1 MPPVGASS
9 CFMNRT
15 RIIALV
21 AGVAVLAF
29 LFRHIGWASVVPL
42 LGDLGWRCVWIAL
55 YYVIPIAFAAQA
67 WRVLFSKSH
76 DPGFGRIFYASW
88 IGLACNWLLPVAQVG
103 GEVAKAQLIAPPQKS
118 IEPWATMVVD
128 KTFQVMTQICFAM
141 LGLSMLMMHRFEKTI
156 LLGGGLALLALVVI
170 GTLLVRSQKRG
181 LFSMS
186 TRLLQKVV
194 KHGDKEV
201 LGRVAAEIDKRVRV
215 LYRSPK
221 SLAGAFCWRMGFRL
235 GMAGEVYLIFYLM
248 GHPIDYTE
256 AMILESLGQTIRMA
270 AFLIPG
276 GLGAQE
282 GTLTLIGTSLGIPAS
297 HGLAL
302 SLARRVRE
310 LLVGLPALGLWAA
323 GLWQSRRSRL

>member
-1 MPPVGASS
+1 MGASLFS
-9 CFMNRT
+9 MNRT

-21 AGVAVLAF
+21 AGVVGLVL
-29 LFRHIGWASVVPL
+29 LFRHIGMGTVMPL
-42 LGDLGWRCVWIAL
+42 LGDLGWRYIWVAL
-55 YYVIPIAFAAQA
+55 FYVVPIAFAAQA
-67 WRVLFSKSH
+67 WRVLFSKTH
-76 DPGFGRIFYASW
+76 DPGFGRVFYASW
-88 IGLACNWLLPVAQVG
+88 VGLACNWLLPVAQVG
-103 GEVAKAQLIAPPQKS
+103 GEVAKARLIASPQKD

-128 KTFQVMTQICFAM
+128 KTFQVLTQICFA
-141 LGLSMLMMHRFEKTI
+141 LFGLMMLMLHRFEKTI
-156 LLGGGLALLALVVI
+156 LIGGMLALLALVFI
-170 GTLLVRSQKRG
+170 GALLVRTQKRG

-194 KHGDKEV
+194 KHGDKES
-201 LGRVAAEIDKRVRV
+201 LGRVAAEMDERVRA

-248 GHPIDYTE
+248 GYPVHYSE
-256 AMILESLGQTIRMA
+256 AVILESLGQTIRMA

-282 GTLTLIGTSLGIPAS
+282 GTLTLIGASLGIPAS

-310 LLVGLPALGLWAA
+310 LMVGLPALGFWMASLW
-323 GLWQSRRSRL
+323 RSKRQVL